1 MNVCNMDPSFGDL
14 GITGAKILAP
24 GQPALSILAQ
34 RPARTNPLERM
45 PPLATLIVHDD
56 AVSVLNSWIASPEVC
71 AVESDADLDLV
82 PDDADNCP
90 DIANPDQS
98 DVDKDQ
104 IGDLCDIDADGA
116 A

>member
-24 GQPALSILAQ
+24 GQPALSIMAQ

-45 PPLATLIVHDD
+45 PPLATLIVHDV
-56 AVSVLNSWIASPEVC
+56 AISVLNSWIASPNVC
-71 AVESDADLDLV
+71 AIESDADLDSV

-90 DIANPDQS
+90 NTANPDQS

-104 IGDLCDIDADGA
+104 IGDLCEN
-116 A
+116 